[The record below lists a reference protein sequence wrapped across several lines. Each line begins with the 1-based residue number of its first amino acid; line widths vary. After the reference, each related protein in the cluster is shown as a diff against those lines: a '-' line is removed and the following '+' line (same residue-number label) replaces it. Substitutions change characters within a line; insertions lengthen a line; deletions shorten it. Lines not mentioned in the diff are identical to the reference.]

1 MSKVFHRDVGVFDP
15 TSLDYSEG
23 RYVDDDGREVPAE
36 LVHLLD
42 SAEHAERSA
51 RFEVW
56 RDTGHDEE
64 VCVVCGGRAFFVGGH
79 DWETYVKC
87 VACGTERCVHSG

>member
-15 TSLDYSEG
+15 HDLNWEG
-23 RYVDDDGREVPAE
+23 DQPVDDDGREFPKE
-36 LVHLLD
+36 LVHLLG
-42 SAEHAERSA
+42 SCAHSVRSA

-56 RDTGHDEE
+56 KDTGADEE
-64 VCVVCGGRAFFVGGH
+64 LCVVCGGRQFFVGGH

-87 VACGTERCVHSG
+87 AACGTERCVHSG